1 MDDLKKKKDTLPPKV
16 AAMYQAVYDL
26 LLEDVD
32 LTKVK
37 VSDITSKAGIG
48 KGTAYEYFESKEDII
63 AGAICEYLNNLTRI
77 VEDRM
82 YSKDTFMDAME
93 YLFSIFE
100 EFCGS
105 KEQNVF
111 MKIIL
116 LCLAS
121 AHTDFAFKLHQKF
134 QKRNQL
140 EHRLPSPEDMSWEC
154 MDRLVEKGVQSG
166 EVRKDIPMEYISFS
180 ITGKI
185 VTFMMY
191 FTHSG
196 DQKFQSCPL
205 SKTKELLLEEIRRNF
220 INPEWNV

>member
-111 MKIIL
+111 IKIVL

-121 AHTDFAFKLHQKF
+121 AHTDFSVKLHQEF
-134 QKRNQL
+134 LKREQS
-140 EHRLPSPEDMSWEC
+140 EYRLPGPDNLKWEC
-154 MDRLVEKGVQSG
+154 LNRLVEKGVQSG
-166 EVRKDIPMEYISFS
+166 EIRKDIPVEYISFS
-180 ITGKI
+180 ITSKI
-185 VTFMMY
+185 VAFLMY
-191 FTHSG
+191 YTSSDDKM
-196 DQKFQSCPL
+196 DQDCPL
-205 SKTKELLLEEIRRNF
+205 SKIMELLLEEIRQNF

>member
-63 AGAICEYLNNLTRI
+63 TGAICEYLNNLTRI
-77 VEDRM
+77 VEERMDR
-82 YSKDTFMDAME
+82 KENFMDAME

-105 KEQNVF
+105 KEKNVF
-111 MKIIL
+111 MKIAL
-116 LCLAS
+116 LCIAS
-121 AHTDFAFKLHQKF
+121 VHTEFSVKLH
-134 QKRNQL
+134 L
-140 EHRLPSPEDMSWEC
+140 EFLRREQSEHKIPRPDNMKWEC
-154 MDRLVEKGVQSG
+154 LNRLVEKGVQSG
-166 EVRKDIPMEYISFS
+166 EIRKDIPVEYISFS
-180 ITGKI
+180 ITSKI
-185 VTFMMY
+185 VAFLMY
-191 FTHSG
+191 FTSSSG
-196 DQKFQSCPL
+196 TMSQDCPL
-205 SKTKELLLEEIRRNF
+205 PKMMELLLEEIRRNF
-220 INPEWNV
+220 INPDWNA